1 MAGKGTISQIS
12 YESKNG
18 DEMVI
23 DSQEGE
29 FFT

>member
-23 DSQEGE
+23 ELQEGD
-29 FFT
+29 FLA